1 MGVWIK
7 KQAYTGETNHLHKRH
22 NKEMAHIN
30 FMNLNQD
37 RFQIIQKIQG
47 PVHDKV
53 KSVWWTG
60 DTFGS

>member
-53 KSVWWTG
+53 KSV
-60 DTFGS
+60 